1 MRLYN
6 SLTRTR
12 EEFKPLGDEVQMYVC
27 GVTVYDRP
35 HMGHALSSII
45 FDVLH
50 RYMEYRGMK
59 VRRVQ
64 NFTDVDDKIINRANQ
79 QGISAEEVAEKHVK
93 SFFDAMDGLNVRRA
107 TVHPRATE
115 DMPEIISMISTL
127 LDMGA
132 AYESE
137 GSVYFRVRSDPD
149 YGKLSRRS
157 LDEMLEGTRFEADET
172 KENSA
177 DFALW
182 KASKEGEP
190 AWDSPWG
197 KGRPGWHIECS
208 AMALKH
214 LDRQIDIHGGGL
226 DLIFPHH
233 ENELAQTETALGVDP
248 FVQFWMH
255 NGMVRKAGD
264 EEMSKSLGN
273 VVNVED
279 ALKKN
284 SPDAIRLWALQSH
297 YRSPSI
303 LNENSIDQA
312 ESALRTLRVAS
323 QVETESNGE
332 VVDPSSYKNQFIDA
346 MDDDL
351 NTSRALG
358 AVFDLAHAINRGN
371 AKGEDVSEA
380 RDLLFEL
387 TSVFGLTLEEPERAS
402 SEDTI
407 TEEEIERLLAER
419 AAARSEKRWADA
431 DAVRDQLQEA
441 SIAIADGAEGT
452 TWSRL

>member
-6 SLTRTR
+6 SMTRTR
-12 EEFKPLGDEVQMYVC
+12 EEFKPIGDEVLMYVC

-35 HMGHALSSII
+35 HMGHALSSIV

-50 RYMEYRGMK
+50 RYMEYRGFK

-64 NFTDVDDKIINRANQ
+64 NFTDVDDKIINRANED
-79 QGISAEEVAEKHVK
+79 GISSEEVADKNVDA
-93 SFFDAMDGLNVRRA
+93 FFEVMDALNVPRA

-127 LDMGA
+127 IDMGA
-132 AYESE
+132 AYEVD

-149 YGKLSRRS
+149 YGKLSRRTV
-157 LDEMLEGTRFEADET
+157 DEMLEGTRFETEES
-172 KENSA
+172 KEDPA

-190 AWDSPWG
+190 AWHSPWG
-197 KGRPGWHIECS
+197 EGRPGWHIECS

-214 LDRQIDIHGGGL
+214 LGKQIDIHGGGL

-233 ENELAQTETALGVDP
+233 ENELAQTETALGVEP

-255 NGMVRKAGD
+255 NGMVRKAGQ

-279 ALKKN
+279 ALEQN
-284 SPDAIRLWALQSH
+284 SADAIRLWALQSH
-297 YRSPSI
+297 YRSPSV

-312 ESALRTLRVAS
+312 ESALRTLRIAS
-323 QVETESNGE
+323 KVESDSTGE
-332 VVDPSSYKNQFIDA
+332 RIDPSSFRQQFIEA

-351 NTSRALG
+351 NTPRGLG
-358 AVFDLAHAINRGN
+358 AIFDLAHAINRGN
-371 AKGEDVSEA
+371 ARGDDVIDA
-380 RDLLFEL
+380 RDLLVEL
-387 TSVFGLTLEEPERAS
+387 TSVLGLTLEEPDKKVPEGGI
-402 SEDTI
+402 SEQ
-407 TEEEIERLLAER
+407 EIERLLAER
-419 AAARSEKRWADA
+419 TEARSEKRWADA
-431 DAVRDQLQEA
+431 DAVRDRLQEA
-441 SIAIADGAEGT
+441 GIAIADGPEGT